1 MPEEPELPGTGM
13 PSELEE
19 LEKEEQ
25 RIKISVTKRRYGKE
39 VTIINGIQ
47 GRSLNLDDLASKLK
61 KRLAC
66 GGTVKNGNIEL
77 QGNHKRR
84 AKGELAKLGFNKDKI
99 QVQ

>member
-1 MPEEPELPGTGM
+1 MPKEPELPGTGM

-84 AKGELAKLGFNKDKI
+84 VKEELAKLGFNKDKI